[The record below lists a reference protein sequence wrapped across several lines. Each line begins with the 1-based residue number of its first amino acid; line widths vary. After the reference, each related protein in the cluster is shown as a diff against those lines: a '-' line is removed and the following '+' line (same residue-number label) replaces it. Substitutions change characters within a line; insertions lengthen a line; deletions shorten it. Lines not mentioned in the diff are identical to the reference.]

1 MHDRI
6 RSSRMQISESNTVTP
21 ECMVL
26 LLRELSLK
34 RNGFDPKGNSV
45 HVEITAIG
53 DFGVYRIQEG
63 HWEDLHPNKI
73 VICPWV
79 RRLGTAQGHGEDMFL
94 CTSDI
99 LGELEQILCRDCKR
113 VTGGVKTIF

>member
-6 RSSRMQISESNTVTP
+6 RSSSMQISESNTFIP
-21 ECMVL
+21 ERMVL
-26 LLRELSLK
+26 LLRELFLK

-53 DFGVYRIQEG
+53 VYRIQEG
-63 HWEDLHPNKI
+63 HWEDLNLNKI
-73 VICPWV
+73 VICPWF

-99 LGELEQILCRDCKR
+99 PGAGADFMQRP
-113 VTGGVKTIF
+113 